1 MNDRISP
8 EDWEI
13 LSAYLDGQ
21 ASVKE
26 QQKLKQKLATE
37 PDLQRAL
44 DELQRTKMVL
54 RSAPRRRVPHN
65 FTLSPSM
72 VPQRKPFFRL
82 VPTLS
87 FASGLAVLLLVLTFT
102 FSGLA
107 TMASPQAQSARPPQ
121 STQAAPAAG
130 SNLAAPQAD
139 QTQPGAANPPIIN
152 WGGATG
158 LGGGGGGGGG
168 PEVAVG
174 GGADPTL
181 EAQMA
186 TEYVLT
192 QQAGITGISA
202 TPVGGGFGGGPTPEP
217 PAGGKQLISP
227 ELTPTVQGTPENS
240 SESLPTPTIIPPT
253 EPPAPIQQ
261 PASQATLAPGEGPIL
276 GIRPTQQMGK
286 IVVDQGADQFSAAP
300 SRAAAQAAPQ
310 SFVSQHLVAIQIGLG
325 VLALM
330 MALAAFLL
338 HRRS

>member
-26 QQKLKQKLATE
+26 QEKLKQKLATE
-37 PDLQRAL
+37 PDMQRAL

-82 VPTLS
+82 VPSLS

-107 TMASPQAQSARPPQ
+107 TMASPGLMSAQAPKA
-121 STQAAPAAG
+121 TQAASAER
-130 SNLAAPQAD
+130 SSLAAPQAD
-139 QTQPGAANPPIIN
+139 QTQQGAANPPIIN
-152 WGGATG
+152 WGGG
-158 LGGGGGGGGG
+158 GFGGGGGGGGG
-168 PEVAVG
+168 SGQEVGIGGGAPESTAAVPPGKGGDTSIAPTSVG
-174 GGADPTL
+174 GG
-181 EAQMA
+181 
-186 TEYVLT
+186 Y
-192 QQAGITGISA
+192 
-202 TPVGGGFGGGPTPEP
+202 GGEP
-217 PAGGKQLISP
+217 PAGGKPISP
-227 ELTPTVQGTPENS
+227 ELTPTPEVT
-240 SESLPTPTIIPPT
+240 SEPLAIPTTIPPT
-253 EPPAPIQQ
+253 EPPAPAQ
-261 PASQATLAPGEGPIL
+261 PSIASAATLAPGEGPIL

-286 IVVDQGADQFSAAP
+286 IVVDQGVDRFSAAP
-300 SRAAAQAAPQ
+300 ASTASQPVPQ
-310 SFVSQHLVAIQIGLG
+310 SFISQHLVAIQVGLG

>member
-1 MNDRISP
+1 MTDRISP

-26 QQKLKQKLATE
+26 QEKLKQKLAAE

-44 DELQRTKMVL
+44 EDLQRTKTVL
-54 RSAPRRRVPHN
+54 HSAPRRRVPHN

-72 VPQRKPFFRL
+72 VPQRRPGFRL

-87 FASGLAVLLLVLTFT
+87 FASGLAVILLVLTFA
-102 FSGLA
+102 FSSLA
-107 TMASPQAQSARPPQ
+107 TMAKPGTLAAQAPQPTQPAAAAS
-121 STQAAPAAG
+121 SNQAAP
-130 SNLAAPQAD
+130 QVD
-139 QTQPGAANPPIIN
+139 QTQPGANPPIIN
-152 WGGATG
+152 WGGVG
-158 LGGGGGGGGG
+158 MGGGGGGGGG
-168 PEVAVG
+168 A

-186 TEYVLT
+186 TEYALANPEGNT
-192 QQAGITGISA
+192 SIAA
-202 TPVGGGFGGGPTPEP
+202 TPVGGGYGGGPTPEP
-217 PAGGKQLISP
+217 PVGGQQIAP
-227 ELTPTVQGTPENS
+227 EMTPTPPVTTS
-240 SESLPTPTIIPPT
+240 IVPT
-253 EPPAPIQQ
+253 EPPAPVQ
-261 PASQATLAPGEGPIL
+261 PPAAQATLAPGEGPIL

-300 SRAAAQAAPQ
+300 AREAVQAAPQ
-310 SFVSQHLVAIQIGLG
+310 SFISQHLVAIQVGLG
-325 VLALM
+325 VLALV

>member
-1 MNDRISP
+1 MTDRISP

-26 QQKLKQKLATE
+26 QEKLKQKLAAE
-37 PDLQRAL
+37 PEMQRAL
-44 DELQRTKMVL
+44 EELQRTKMVL

-72 VPQRKPFFRL
+72 VPQRRPFFRL
-82 VPTLS
+82 VPSLS
-87 FASGLAVLLLVLTFT
+87 FASGLAVLLLVLTFA
-102 FSGLA
+102 FSSFAMMAKPGTLA
-107 TMASPQAQSARPPQ
+107 AQAPQP
-121 STQAAPAAG
+121 TLAAG
-130 SNLAAPQAD
+130 AASSNLAAPQAD

-152 WGGATG
+152 WGGG
-158 LGGGGGGGGG
+158 GMGGGGGGSS
-168 PEVAVG
+168 VAVG

-186 TEYVLT
+186 TEYVLGKGGDT
-192 QQAGITGISA
+192 SIAPTS
-202 TPVGGGFGGGPTPEP
+202 VGGGFGGGPTLEP
-217 PAGGKQLISP
+217 PTGGQKPIAP
-227 ELTPTVQGTPENS
+227 ELTPTLEATPEIS
-240 SESLPTPTIIPPT
+240 SVSLPTPTT
-253 EPPAPIQQ
+253 EPPAPVQ
-261 PASQATLAPGEGPIL
+261 PPAAAQATLAPGEGPIL

-300 SRAAAQAAPQ
+300 ARTAVQAAPQ
-310 SFVSQHLVAIQIGLG
+310 SFISQHLVAIQVGLG

>member
-26 QQKLKQKLATE
+26 QEKIKQKLATE

-139 QTQPGAANPPIIN
+139 QTQPGAANSPIIN

-168 PEVAVG
+168 GGQGIAIG

-186 TEYVLT
+186 TEYALT
-192 QQAGITGISA
+192 A
-202 TPVGGGFGGGPTPEP
+202 TPGGGFGGGPTTEP

-227 ELTPTVQGTPENS
+227 DLTPTAQGTPGFS
-240 SESLPTPTIIPPT
+240 SESLPTPTTIPPT

-300 SRAAAQAAPQ
+300 SRAAAQTAPQ